1 MKHLCIA
8 IFFSFA
14 TATVA
19 NAQAV
24 SEDALRQC
32 SAKAD
37 PKERLECFDALAKT
51 SAAPGTAAAPEIEAP
66 PKKHLLIYRTRQG
79 ARANC
84 PDDQI
89 VWASTSSRA
98 LYLPGNPHYR
108 HTHGGYVCESAARAN
123 GYRGPTAHG

>member
-1 MKHLCIA
+1 VKHLCIA
-8 IFFSFA
+8 IFFSFVTA
-14 TATVA
+14 TAV
-19 NAQAV
+19 NAQIV

-37 PKERLECFDALAKT
+37 PKERLECFDALAKA
-51 SAAPGTAAAPEIEAP
+51 SAVPQTDAPA
-66 PKKHLLIYRTRQG
+66 KKHLLIYRTRHE

-98 LYLPGNPHYR
+98 LYLPGNPHYG
-108 HTHGGYVCESAARAN
+108 HTHGGYVCESAARAS

>member
-19 NAQAV
+19 NAQTDV
-24 SEDALRQC
+24 
-32 SAKAD
+32 
-37 PKERLECFDALAKT
+37 PH
-51 SAAPGTAAAPEIEAP
+51 
-66 PKKHLLIYRTRQG
+66 KKHLSIYRTREE
-79 ARANC
+79 ARAHC

-89 VWASTSSRA
+89 VWASTATRT
-98 LYLPGNPHYR
+98 LYLPGNLHYR
-108 HTHGGYVCESAARAN
+108 HTHGGYVCESAARAS

>member
-1 MKHLCIA
+1 VKHLCIA
-8 IFFSFA
+8 ILLSCV
-14 TATVA
+14 TASLA
-19 NAQAV
+19 NAQTV

-32 SAKAD
+32 SAKTD
-37 PKERLECFDALAKT
+37 PKERLECFDALTKT
-51 SAAPGTAAAPEIEAP
+51 SAAPQTAA
-66 PKKHLLIYRTRQG
+66 PKKQLRIYRTEHE

-89 VWASTSSRA
+89 VWASTTSRA

-108 HTHGGYVCESAARAN
+108 HTHGGFVCESVARAK